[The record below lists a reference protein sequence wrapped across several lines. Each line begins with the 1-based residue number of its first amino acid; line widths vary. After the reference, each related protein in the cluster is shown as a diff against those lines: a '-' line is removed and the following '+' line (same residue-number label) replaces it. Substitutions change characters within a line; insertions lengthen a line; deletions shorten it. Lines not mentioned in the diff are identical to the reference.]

1 MTVDPGPLGIMLNT
15 GGGIYT
21 LDIVAIEEP
30 ATTGAPLVVTSNL
43 GGSTGPT
50 PLQKVRQ

>member
-1 MTVDPGPLGIMLNT
+1 MRKT

-21 LDIVAIEEP
+21 LDLVAVEEP
-30 ATTGAPLVVTSNL
+30 ALPPAAPLVVISNL

-50 PLQKVRQ
+50 QLQKVRQ